1 MSMYDKTGSGKLDNS
16 NVASIMI
23 DMYRSVNKK
32 FSPSKYDIETYSKIL
47 DNNQDGR
54 INQTDLENLIRKY
67 LAVNVDVTRT
77 TTTSI
82 ITTSTTNVSKKK
94 ELDFDEMRR
103 TFDNDD
109 LDQDGKI
116 GRYEFGRI
124 ILANAK
130 KFGVDPATV
139 NTDDL
144 FREIDTDGDGKINF
158 TQFVEGVRKA

>member
-1 MSMYDKTGSGKLDNS
+1 MSVYDKTGSGKLDNS

-94 ELDFDEMRR
+94 DLDFDEMRR

-109 LDQDGKI
+109 LD
-116 GRYEFGRI
+116 
-124 ILANAK
+124 
-130 KFGVDPATV
+130 
-139 NTDDL
+139 
-144 FREIDTDGDGKINF
+144 
-158 TQFVEGVRKA
+158 